1 MLFIYSL
8 KNEDFLRTIHIT
20 KVKENTFY
28 QHLLKNEMLTQ
39 DCCLTKIQNY
49 IQTNI
54 YLHVIMLNNFNACCF
69 LKYIWK
75 QNKIL

>member
-28 QHLLKNEMLTQ
+28 QHLKNEMLTQ
-39 DCCLTKIQNY
+39 DCCAHENSKIHINEHLY
-49 IQTNI
+49 ACN
-54 YLHVIMLNNFNACCF
+54 HVE
-69 LKYIWK
+69 
-75 QNKIL
+75 

>member
-28 QHLLKNEMLTQ
+28 QHLKNEMLTQ
-39 DCCLTKIQNY
+39 DCCAHENLK
-49 IQTNI
+49 
-54 YLHVIMLNNFNACCF
+54 LHTSEHLYACNHV
-69 LKYIWK
+69 
-75 QNKIL
+75 Q

>member
-39 DCCLTKIQNY
+39 ECCAHENSK
-49 IQTNI
+49 
-54 YLHVIMLNNFNACCF
+54 LHINEHLYACNHV
-69 LKYIWK
+69 K
-75 QNKIL
+75 

>member
-28 QHLLKNEMLTQ
+28 QHLKNEMLTQ
-39 DCCLTKIQNY
+39 DCCAHENSKIHINEHLY
-49 IQTNI
+49 ACN
-54 YLHVIMLNNFNACCF
+54 HV
-69 LKYIWK
+69 K
-75 QNKIL
+75 

>member
-28 QHLLKNEMLTQ
+28 QHLLKIEMLTQ
-39 DCCLTKIQNY
+39 DCCAHENSKLYKRTFIC
-49 IQTNI
+49 
-54 YLHVIMLNNFNACCF
+54 M
-69 LKYIWK
+69 
-75 QNKIL
+75 